1 MKRSGYFEEVTLDEF
16 IFRCSVVNLVFRN
29 SLVTKEKRTKF
40 RLNLMDSP
48 VISCT
53 QQNTRTII
61 MNKSILVVIKLLK
74 FFLIQIQSKEEWNM
88 RENQKNIICG
98 LRSTQQVM
106 RWLAIRFMLHKQEK
120 WWILAIKLH
129 SHCDDHIHFNI
140 LFYLLGWLNLV

>member
-1 MKRSGYFEEVTLDEF
+1 MKENMKRSGYFEEVTLDEF
-16 IFRCSVVNLVFRN
+16 ILRCSVVNLVCRN

-88 RENQKNIICG
+88 REKQKNIICG

-106 RWLAIRFMLHKQEK
+106 R
-120 WWILAIKLH
+120 
-129 SHCDDHIHFNI
+129 
-140 LFYLLGWLNLV
+140 